1 MTGMPVIYIRFLF
14 EPAMWLFCKGGSNG
28 NFFIDSFDV
37 GFINKRLRKAVDLG
51 KPVDYL
57 EIFLYHMKYRMQL
70 KRQGGGTVWKH

>member
-1 MTGMPVIYIRFLF
+1 MIYIRFLF

-37 GFINKRLRKAVDLG
+37 GFINKILRKAVDLG

-57 EIFLYHMKYRMQL
+57 EIFLYHMKHGMQL